1 MIPMAIRKISLVLIR
16 SWTDCESSS
25 NATKGKV
32 LLDECIDSRLADHI
46 HAVGGPYRRRSRM
59 GGITNGKLLA
69 MAQAEFDGFVPV
81 DRNLSFQEHLTRDVR
96 REPRREEKP
105 GVRAI
110 SRAGALYRNGDTN
123 RSAGVGEGGRVL
135 LPRARIEVDSQKPTG
150 FVFQERVGAH
160 HVAALQ
166 VVDNDL
172 LADRY
177 EGLIHAVTAFASS
190 LNQNGTDLS
199 RSGIAALRS
208 EERRVGK

>member
-1 MIPMAIRKISLVLIR
+1 
-16 SWTDCESSS
+16 
-25 NATKGKV
+25 
-32 LLDECIDSRLADHI
+32 
-46 HAVGGPYRRRSRM
+46 M
-59 GGITNGKLLA
+59 GGITDGKLLA
-69 MAQAEFDGFVPV
+69 MAQAEFDGFVPI
-81 DRNLSFQEHLTRDVR
+81 DRNLSFQEPLTRDVR
-96 REPRREEKP
+96 RDPRREEKP

-135 LPRARIEVDSQKPTG
+135 LPRARIEVDSQKPIG

-172 LADRY
+172 VADRY

-190 LNQNGTDLS
+190 LKQAQPRLPFVRAGGSVAGFAGPLAHEPDREHILTPAKQ
-199 RSGIAALRS
+199 GV
-208 EERRVGK
+208 E